1 MSTYTVTTNF
11 ANKDSLPS
19 GSSDKIIKGSEFTA
33 EFNNISTA
41 INGNVT
47 DISDNTTAIATLN
60 TALDG
65 KLSTGGGTVD
75 GNLTVTGALTLGDS
89 LEVLDFVSSKVILTD
104 GNGTDERQGGQIWA
118 AGNNLKSYAYNWNN
132 ILGTYTAGTHLWYS
146 GHPDDSPAAS
156 MYLSNNTLTVN
167 AVEVEEL
174 HLSGTQVTA
183 TATEINYL
191 DGVTSNIQTQIDNAG
206 NSPWNIG
213 SDFISMYTGGTFGGI
228 YIFDRDALS
237 SGSAHYIEIDHDAS
251 LNNSYYNR
259 FSYQGVTAGSI
270 TRSGTTGVAYNT
282 SSDYRLK
289 ENVVSL
295 DSAID
300 RVKALSPCRFNFIG
314 EQRTVDGFLA
324 HEAQAVVPESVVGNK
339 DAVDSEGNPVYQGID
354 QSKLVPLLT
363 AALQEAIAR
372 IEVLEGGL

>member
-41 INGNVT
+41 INNNVT

-60 TALDG
+60 TALEG

-191 DGVTSNIQTQIDNAG
+191 SGVTSNIQTQIDGLTPVWNV
-206 NSPWNIG
+206 NSG
-213 SDFISMYTGGTFGGI
+213 FISIYDDAANGGI
-228 YIFDRDALS
+228 FIHDNGDGG
-237 SGSAHYIEIDHDAS
+237 GSHWIKVDHTTTMPNA
-251 LNNSYYNR
+251 YYHN
-259 FSYQGVTAGSI
+259 FSYLGTTVGSI

>member
-174 HLSGTQVTA
+174 HLSETQVTA

-191 DGVTSNIQTQIDNAG
+191 SGVTSNIQEQIDNIDTGVGSYVSTTDADFVKLTQVTATATELNYVDGVTSNIQNQ
-206 NSPWNIG
+206 
-213 SDFISMYTGGTFGGI
+213 
-228 YIFDRDALS
+228 
-237 SGSAHYIEIDHDAS
+237 
-251 LNNSYYNR
+251 LNL
-259 FSYQGVTAGSI
+259 I
-270 TRSGTTGVAYNT
+270 RS
-282 SSDYRLK
+282 RL
-289 ENVVSL
+289 
-295 DSAID
+295 DI
-300 RVKALSPCRFNFIG
+300 
-314 EQRTVDGFLA
+314 
-324 HEAQAVVPESVVGNK
+324 
-339 DAVDSEGNPVYQGID
+339 
-354 QSKLVPLLT
+354 
-363 AALQEAIAR
+363 
-372 IEVLEGGL
+372 LEGGYR

>member
-191 DGVTSNIQTQIDNAG
+191 SGVTSSIQTQIDAITPVWNN
-206 NSPWNIG
+206 NSG
-213 SDFISMYTGGTFGGI
+213 YISIYDDDTHGGI
-228 YIFDRDALS
+228 FIYDNGV
-237 SGSAHYIEIDHDAS
+237 SGGSHYIKVDHPTT
-251 LNNSYYNR
+251 LPNPYYHN
-259 FSYQGVTAGSI
+259 FSYLGNTVGSI